1 MPGRKRPTPG
11 HPGPEAKNH
20 DGEDGTVGLDDVLN
34 RIQTSEVVQL
44 TRDLVR
50 IPSVYRPGT
59 GEGEEKVARFVARKL
74 EEMGL
79 DVLMEEVEPGRPN
92 VVATLR
98 GGEGRTVLLE
108 AHTDVVTEGE
118 RTDWTYPPFGGEI
131 VGDRIYGRGACDTKG
146 NLAAAMLAV
155 KAIKESRR
163 PVRGRII
170 LAIPVD
176 EEGLMTGIKHMIKG
190 GHLTGVD
197 GAIICEPEDNQIC
210 LSQKGALR
218 ARITTRGKMSHGCMP
233 LTGFN
238 PIPAMGEIIR
248 RMREVERR
256 EIDRHG
262 KDAFLGFPSITPT
275 VFRAPVSGEPQLNV
289 MPSEAEVLVD
299 IRTIPGQSHETLKSR
314 LTELV
319 KAVEGEVKHD
329 LASGREKSVRE
340 KLHPGLSQG
349 IPFSA
354 VIDIFEDR
362 PWTQTD
368 RADPI
373 VESVA
378 KAYRLVTGKDPVY
391 NGVPGA
397 TDGTFLHAWAG
408 IPIVTTGAGDRMVP
422 HQKDEWV
429 DIHQLVETTR
439 IFAASILGYLDQ

>member
-1 MPGRKRPTPG
+1 
-11 HPGPEAKNH
+11 
-20 DGEDGTVGLDDVLN
+20 VGFDDVLN
-34 RIQTSEVVQL
+34 RIQTSELVRL

-50 IPSVYRPGT
+50 IPSVYRPET
-59 GEGEEKVARFVARKL
+59 GEGEEKVARFVVQKL
-74 EEMGL
+74 EEMEL
-79 DVLMEEVEPGRPN
+79 DVLIEEVEPGRPN
-92 VVATLR
+92 VLATLR

-108 AHTDVVTEGE
+108 AHTDVVTEGD
-118 RTDWTYPPFGGEI
+118 RADWTYPPFTGEI

-163 PVRGRII
+163 RVKGRII

-176 EEGLMTGIKHMIKG
+176 EEGLMKGIKHMIKA

-197 GAIICEPEDNQIC
+197 AAIICEPEDNQIC
-210 LSQKGALR
+210 ISQKGALR

-238 PIPAMGEIIR
+238 PIPAMVEIIR
-248 RMREVERR
+248 RMREVERQ

-262 KDAFLGFPSITPT
+262 KDELLGFPSITPT
-275 VFRAPVSGEPQLNV
+275 VFRSPVSGEPQLNV
-289 MPSEAEVLVD
+289 MPSGAEILVD

-319 KAVEGEVKHD
+319 GAVEGEVKLD
-329 LASGREKSVRE
+329 LASGWEKSVRE
-340 KLHPGLSQG
+340 ELRPGLSRG
-349 IPFSA
+349 ISFSA
-354 VIDIFEDR
+354 AIDIFEDR
-362 PWTQTD
+362 PWTKTDQTE
-368 RADPI
+368 PI
-373 VESVA
+373 VESVT
-378 KAYRLVTGKDPVY
+378 KAYRLVTGKEPVY

-408 IPIVTTGAGDRMVP
+408 IPIVTTGAGDRTAP

-429 DIHQLVETTR
+429 DIHQLVETAR
-439 IFAASILGYLDQ
+439 IFAASILDFLDQ